1 VEGST
6 GNARWVFAVATLAK
20 NAQAAKGLLRHTS
33 LAIPL
38 GHYVKIVPEVTERAM
53 HQVEQLFSTDDNT
66 PSQ

>member
-1 VEGST
+1 MRKLQKAYYGI
-6 GNARWVFAVATLAK
+6 L
-20 NAQAAKGLLRHTS
+20 S